1 MRAFLPLLFLFLAPI
16 THAGDFIHI
25 APEQLES
32 LGIQTAPVQPAGN
45 IWGSPYPAQV
55 RVPNAQLM
63 VISAP
68 QDGLL
73 TRLEVAEGDAVRKG
87 MPLAYIQSPKLVE
100 AQRLYLEAVSR
111 LSLARAALERDRKLK
126 AEGIIAERRYLETRA
141 RYAQARTEVEQRR
154 QALKLAGM
162 AETALRELEKSHRLS
177 ATIEVRSPMDG
188 VVLEQLAEPG
198 QRVEIATPLYRIG
211 RLEPLWLEIQVPLEK
226 LEGIQPGTLVKIDK
240 AGLEGRIVT
249 IGSRTHGQSQTVLV
263 RAEIS
268 HPNGRLR
275 PGQFVEARLARTS
288 EASAWRVPRQALLR
302 VNGNDWILVS
312 RKGGFKPV
320 RVQMIAEEPEALVV
334 EAPLSPDD
342 QVAVSGTAALKAAWL
357 EGQS

>member
-1 MRAFLPLLFLFLAPI
+1 MRAFLLFLILCLAPV
-16 THAGDFIHI
+16 THAGDFIEI
-25 APEQLES
+25 APEQLQT
-32 LGIQTAPVQPAGN
+32 LGIETARVQPAGN

-68 QDGLL
+68 QGGLL

-87 MPLAYIQSPKLVE
+87 MPLAYIQSPQLVE

-111 LSLARAALERDRKLK
+111 LGLARAALERDRKLK
-126 AEGIIAERRYLETRA
+126 TEGIIAERRYLETRA
-141 RYAQARTEVEQRR
+141 RYTQARTEVEQRR

-162 AETALRELEKSHRLS
+162 AETALRELEKRQKLS

-249 IGSRTHGQSQTVLV
+249 IGSRIQGQSQTVLV
-263 RAEIS
+263 RAEIP
-268 HPNGRLR
+268 HPAGKLR
-275 PGQFVEARLARTS
+275 PGQFVEARLAKAGG
-288 EASAWRVPRQALLR
+288 ASAWRVPRQALLR
-302 VNGNDWILVS
+302 VEGNDWILVA
-312 RKGGFKPV
+312 RKGGFEPVQV
-320 RVQMIAEEPEALVV
+320 RVIAEEPEALVV
-334 EAPLSPDD
+334 AAPLSPDD

-357 EGQS
+357 EGES